1 MIKRANRQV
10 RKVNSRPSMN
20 CELSEQEAFSIR
32 GGSQA
37 VVIPNLRLFNGW
49 SVEGT
54 KDPVHY
60 MFNPSMN
67 YAIRASDNLSC
78 AVVMLTGLSTKF
90 PGSNR
95 VLSFKSEEKLE
106 LILRIPN
113 QGGKRIAC
121 FVTFEPSLVTYGFR
135 VNGVSSSQTTV
146 TAPLHAFNDSTWE
159 DAFSRILSGI
169 VMYNFNF
176 S

>member
-1 MIKRANRQV
+1 MFST
-10 RKVNSRPSMN
+10 VNK
-20 CELSEQEAFSIR
+20 
-32 GGSQA
+32 QA

-49 SVEGT
+49 AVEGT

-78 AVVMLTGLSTKF
+78 AVVMMNGLYTKF
-90 PGSNR
+90 PGSRR

-106 LILRIPN
+106 LSLHIPS
-113 QGGKRIAC
+113 QGGKRITC
-121 FVTFEPSLVTYGFR
+121 FVTFEPSVVTYGFR
-135 VNGVSSSQTTV
+135 VNGISSSQTMV
-146 TAPLHAFNDSTWE
+146 TAPLRAFNDSTWE
-159 DAFSRILSGI
+159 DAFSRVLSGV

-176 S
+176 